1 MKSQAEPAH
10 PLPAKRAFLVQV
22 HATAEVAQGR
32 LAGRVEHVVSG
43 RATHFASSEELL
55 AFMARVLPPCLCPAQ
70 SPTALPQDPSQLD
83 FIHSMIEQRQ
93 QTTCD
98 VACREHF

>member
-70 SPTALPQDPSQLD
+70 SPTALPQDPSQ
-83 FIHSMIEQRQ
+83 
-93 QTTCD
+93 T
-98 VACREHF
+98 